1 MYKSSIEN
9 EYIHYKWWILNC
21 HVWLPAGMSHSPLE
35 NSNSRPL
42 EGVAGQEGGRSPV
55 QEVHV
60 LVKSED
66 VLLVG
71 GCWWYTYL
79 SEKYESQL
87 G

>member
-1 MYKSSIEN
+1 M
-9 EYIHYKWWILNC
+9 
-21 HVWLPAGMSHSPLE
+21 VDPQLPCLVTSRYVTLGCRFPPLE
-35 NSNSRPL
+35 NFNSRPL

-55 QEVHV
+55 QEVNL
-60 LVKSED
+60 LVKFED